1 MVIYQ
6 LASLADTVLVR
17 NVPPVRTVFE
27 QVVFV
32 TAGLTSIFA
41 FVLIAMLVVGLLA
54 LRSTAKG
61 VLQRLEELMVE
72 LKPMARNTAAMSDDV
87 REVAKNV
94 NRMVDDS
101 RDTVRVVNDR
111 VRSSV
116 VTLTDRVDEM
126 SEIVGRVNRSA
137 DRVASV
143 ATTAV
148 AGIKF
153 GARALGLSKGRM
165 AKKKAPRPA
174 TPRSATPRSE
184 TPRPETPRPET
195 PGPEAP
201 ERPRLRRRD

>member
-1 MVIYQ
+1 MLLYQ
-6 LASLADTVLVR
+6 LATVADTVLVR
-17 NVPPVRTVFE
+17 NLPAARTAFE

-32 TAGLTSIFA
+32 TSGLTSIFA
-41 FVLIAMLVVGLLA
+41 FLLIGITVLGLLA
-54 LRSTAKG
+54 LRSTAHQ
-61 VLQRLEELMVE
+61 VLHKLEELMVE

-87 REVAKNV
+87 REAAKNV
-94 NRMVDDS
+94 SRMVDES
-101 RDTVRVVNDR
+101 RATVRVVNDR

-126 SEIVGRVNRSA
+126 SEIIGRVNRSA

-153 GARALGLSKGRM
+153 GARALGLSKGRK
-165 AKKKAPRPA
+165 AKKKQKNKP
-174 TPRSATPRSE
+174 S
-184 TPRPETPRPET
+184 
-195 PGPEAP
+195 PEAP

>member
-1 MVIYQ
+1 MVLYQ

-17 NVPPVRTVFE
+17 NVPPVRSVFE

-32 TAGLTSIFA
+32 TSGLTSILV
-41 FVLIAMLVVGLLA
+41 FVLIGMIVVGLLV
-54 LRSTAKG
+54 LRSTATK
-61 VLQRLEELMVE
+61 VLEKLEELMVE

-87 REVAKNV
+87 REMAKNV
-94 NRMVDDS
+94 NRMVDES

-126 SEIVGRVNRSA
+126 SELIGRVNRSA

-148 AGIKF
+148 AGIKL
-153 GARALGLSKGRM
+153 GARALGLGKGRK
-165 AKKKAPRPA
+165 AKKKAPRA
-174 TPRSATPRSE
+174 
-184 TPRPETPRPET
+184 
-195 PGPEAP
+195 EAP